1 MEEFSAGCLT
11 LKMEQAFLRKIDSEA
26 VREEIREKLAQGLPL
41 SDDELM
47 KLIIL
52 PLTYKGKE
60 KKKQA
65 VKEAVELA
73 KRIKLLTLKQQNI
86 LRRLYV

>member
-1 MEEFSAGCLT
+1 
-11 LKMEQAFLRKIDSEA
+11 MEQAFLRKIDSEA
-26 VREEIREKLAQGLPL
+26 VQEEIREKLAQGLPL

-60 KKKQA
+60 NKKQA

-73 KRIKLLTLKQQNI
+73 KRIRLLTLKQQNI